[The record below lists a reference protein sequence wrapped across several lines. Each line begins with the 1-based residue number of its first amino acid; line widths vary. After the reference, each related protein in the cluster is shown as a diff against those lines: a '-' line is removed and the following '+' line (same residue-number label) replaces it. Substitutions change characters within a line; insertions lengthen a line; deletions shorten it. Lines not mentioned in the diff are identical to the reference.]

1 MTARD
6 IRVRLTFAAEI
17 HERLVAAIP
26 QKPREERQGLERAV
40 SILTD
45 MVMEMGRENERSGE
59 ETGASAGETV
69 CTERQGQ

>member
-45 MVMEMGRENERSGE
+45 MVMEMGRGDNERNCE
-59 ETGASAGETV
+59 ETCASASE
-69 CTERQGQ
+69 TERA